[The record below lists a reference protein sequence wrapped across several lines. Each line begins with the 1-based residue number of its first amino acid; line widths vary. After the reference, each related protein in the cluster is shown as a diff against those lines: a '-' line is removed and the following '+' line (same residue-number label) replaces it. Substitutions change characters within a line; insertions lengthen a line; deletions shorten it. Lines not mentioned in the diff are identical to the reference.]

1 MKGEIVDSK
10 VQAGSFVGRNREDV
24 RQFNLS
30 IVLRMLHF
38 AGTVSRSQLTSAS
51 GLNRSTISGLVNELE
66 DLGLVTESMGESSS
80 GAGRPSLMVSAAED
94 VVAFSVNPDVDA
106 TTVGVVTLGGHV
118 ITKRRFQTRLQPT
131 AQEAAQIAGRLIN
144 ELRDELAPNTKIA
157 GVGAAVPGQVRL
169 ADGVVRLAPH
179 LNWVEQPFGA
189 MIGQLTGLPVF
200 LDNDASLGCMAE
212 RNFGVGRGFDDVVYL
227 FSGSGGI
234 GGGAIVNGQQLR
246 GASGYAGEL
255 GHVRIS
261 DSTSSDYSGLPGT
274 LESLVRRDDLLEVFK
289 MFGATDEELD
299 LEISD
304 TTDSKAIKVIHQQ
317 LDDLGRGIGVL
328 ATIFNPEF
336 VILEGFL
343 DSIFKFDRERLIK
356 AVRASSLN
364 SAHDGLVIRSGEL
377 GSNAVL
383 IGAAGLAFAPLLQNP
398 SGTELFARSKVAK
411 A

>member
-1 MKGEIVDSK
+1 VDSN

-51 GLNRSTISGLVNELE
+51 GLNRSTISALVNELE

-106 TTVGVVTLGGHV
+106 TTVGVVTLGGRV
-118 ITKRRFQTRLQPT
+118 ITKRRFPTRLQPT
-131 AQEAAQIAGRLIN
+131 AQEAAEIAGRLIN
-144 ELRDELAPNTKIA
+144 ELREELAPNTKIA
-157 GVGAAVPGQVRL
+157 GVGAAVPGQVR
-169 ADGVVRLAPH
+169 

-200 LDNDASLGCMAE
+200 LDNDATLGCMAE
-212 RNFGVGRGFDDVVYL
+212 RNFGMGRGFDDVVYL

-261 DSTSSDYSGLPGT
+261 DSTSSDYSGLTGT

-289 MFGATDEELD
+289 LDSATDEELEN
-299 LEISD
+299 EILAVKEARTSQAGKLL
-304 TTDSKAIKVIHQQ
+304 SLQVEA
-317 LDDLGRGIGVL
+317 LALGL
-328 ATIFNPEF
+328 ASFVNIFNPEV
-336 VILEGFL
+336 VIVAGFL
-343 DSIFKFDRERLIK
+343 GAVFDFDQHRFLEVLKANSLAASNERVI
-356 AVRASSLN
+356 VR
-364 SAHDGLVIRSGEL
+364 RSGL
-377 GSNAVL
+377 GSDL
-383 IGAAGLAFAPLLQNP
+383 LMIGAAELPFRSLLARP
-398 SGTELFARSKVAK
+398 SEFEFVRAK
-411 A
+411 AKR